1 MAGPIKL
8 KASSYPVSATS
19 FEGVQELTD
28 TEIKDTI
35 AYILTKKFSDDTDGT
50 GTAELNVNGSG
61 TSIGTFTNRERT
73 ESVGTHPAA
82 GTLTSTVYDFKQQEG
97 AASESLTRPARFDGD
112 SVVEMTDGEID
123 TEILDKVITAM
134 VTDDEH
140 TTGIYKISTSAP
152 TSGGTWTSRYTI
164 SETQVDGTDVTY
176 YLWQKTT
183 ANTTPSTDRNFP
195 VKVDSTGDLTEMTQA
210 ELESLTAAMRNRI
223 ISTGVGTYLL
233 ESSTPSATGT
243 WVLMGS
249 AMDDIIKSIAS
260 VAYAGAYASEFTG
273 YYITNFAGA
282 YSNNFTGY
290 YTGNFTGTYILYYGG
305 YVGGYFDG
313 TYSSNFAGTYTGY
326 FTGYYA
332 GAFAGN
338 YTGYFTGYYAGNT
351 IQTTPQTQETKHL
364 YIRTA

>member
-1 MAGPIKL
+1 MAGPLKI
-8 KASSYPVSATS
+8 KASSFPVTASS
-19 FEGVQELTD
+19 FQGVQELTD

-97 AASESLTRPARFDGD
+97 AASESLTRPVRWDGND
-112 SVVEMTDGEID
+112 VVEMTDSEID

-164 SETQVDGTDVTY
+164 LETQVDGTDVTY

-183 ANTTPSTDRNFP
+183 ANTTPDTDRNFP
-195 VKVDSTGDLTEMTQA
+195 AKLDGGSVVEMTTA

-249 AMDDIIKSIAS
+249 AMDDIIKQIAS
-260 VAYAGAYASEFTG
+260 IAYAGSYSSEFTG
-273 YYITNFAGA
+273 YYITEFAGT
-282 YSNNFTGY
+282 YSNDFTGY
-290 YTGNFTGTYILYYGG
+290 YTGSFTGTYTLFYGG
-305 YVGGYFDG
+305 FVGGYFDG
-313 TYSSNFAGTYTGY
+313 TYTQDFAGTYTGN
-326 FTGYYA
+326 FVGYYE
-332 GAFAGN
+332 GQFAGN
-338 YTGYFTGYYAGNT
+338 YTGFFTGYYDGNT

>member
-19 FEGVQELTD
+19 FEGVQEFTD

-35 AYILTKKFSDDTDGT
+35 AYILTKKFSDDTNGS
-50 GTAELNVNGSG
+50 GTAELNINGSG

-73 ESVGTHPAA
+73 EVVGTHPASGA
-82 GTLTSTVYDFKQQEG
+82 LTSTVFDFKQITS
-97 AASESLTRPARFDGD
+97 AATESVTRPARFDGD

-140 TTGIYKISTSAP
+140 TTGIYKISVSAP
-152 TSGGTWTSRYTI
+152 TTGGTWTSRYTI
-164 SETQVDGTDVTY
+164 AETQVDGTDVTY
-176 YLWQKTT
+176 TLWQKTT
-183 ANTTPSTDRNFP
+183 ANTTPAVDRNFP
-195 VKVDSTGDLTEMTQA
+195 VKVDTTGDLTEMTQA

-223 ISTGVGTYLL
+223 VNTGIGTYLL
-233 ESSTPSATGT
+233 ESSTPTAPGT

-260 VAYAGAYASEFTG
+260 IAYAGTYAQAFTG
-273 YYITNFAGA
+273 FYITNFAGA
-282 YSNNFTGY
+282 YANNFTGY
-290 YTGNFTGTYILYYGG
+290 YTGFFSGTYTLFYGG
-305 YVGGYFDG
+305 YVGGNFTG
-313 TYSSNFAGTYTGY
+313 AYSNTFAGTYTGY